1 MFTTEK
7 DIFNFGLLYFF
18 ALFCLYLLN
27 LSFVIYLLKGPA
39 LPVELKKNWK
49 KIFRFLAC
57 VNHRAPLRSIIKFQ
71 PIRSNCLAGYREHIY

>member
-49 KIFRFLAC
+49 KNISIFSLC
-57 VNHRAPLRSIIKFQ
+57 
-71 PIRSNCLAGYREHIY
+71 

>member
-7 DIFNFGLLYFF
+7 DIFNFVFRYFF

-39 LPVELKKNWK
+39 LPVELKKIEK
-49 KIFRFLAC
+49 KYFDF
-57 VNHRAPLRSIIKFQ
+57 
-71 PIRSNCLAGYREHIY
+71 